1 MLDLPR
7 LVAES
12 EIDSLAKVE
21 VWRKNKSLTIEVKLG
36 ELPEKSYA
44 KGKTPSEISEEIK
57 LLDLGISI
65 KPTGNNKGVFIT
77 KKDDNINL
85 LIGDI
90 ILEVNRER
98 ITTIDN
104 FTELIK
110 NIKKTG
116 RTSLL
121 LKILRDNET
130 LWETIKFKN

>member
-1 MLDLPR
+1 MC
-7 LVAES
+7 
-12 EIDSLAKVE
+12 
-21 VWRKNKSLTIEVKLG
+21 
-36 ELPEKSYA
+36 ELPEKSYV
-44 KGKTPSEISEEIK
+44 KEVKSSEINEEII

-65 KPTGNNKGVFIT
+65 KSTGNNKGVFII
-77 KKDDNINL
+77 KKDENINL

-98 ITTIDN
+98 ITTIDS

-110 NIKKTG
+110 TIKKTG

-121 LKILRDNET
+121 LKIFRDNKT